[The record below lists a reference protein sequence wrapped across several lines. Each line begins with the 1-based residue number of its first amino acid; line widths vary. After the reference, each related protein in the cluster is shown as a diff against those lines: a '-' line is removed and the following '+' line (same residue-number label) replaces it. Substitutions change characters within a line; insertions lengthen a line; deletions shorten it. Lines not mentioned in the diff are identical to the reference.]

1 MSLTDKI
8 CDAVRDVWI
17 PTIYEEKI
25 RPQRTRSVEL
35 DIPEKLNSP
44 KILHTLLGIE
54 LQIGQVRIACPD
66 LSTARYMRIF
76 ARIGSGSFAMP
87 YDITQLSSIADELEA
102 GWQKTLLY
110 IAQFT
115 RDKTPQMAGKTK
127 AVIAKEMRQEI
138 KKIGAGEKMPLF
150 NKPTKQRN
158 AS

>member
-1 MSLTDKI
+1 MDKI
-8 CDAVRDVWI
+8 RDAARDVWI

-35 DIPEKLNSP
+35 EIPEKLNSP
-44 KILHTLLGIE
+44 KILHTLLGVE
-54 LQIGQVRIACPD
+54 LQIGKVRVSCPD

-87 YDITQLSSIADELEA
+87 YDITRLSSIADELEA
-102 GWQKTLLY
+102 GWQRTLLY
-110 IAQFT
+110 IKQFT
-115 RDKTPQMAGKTK
+115 EGDTPQNAGKTR
-127 AVIAKEMRQEI
+127 AAIAREMRQEI